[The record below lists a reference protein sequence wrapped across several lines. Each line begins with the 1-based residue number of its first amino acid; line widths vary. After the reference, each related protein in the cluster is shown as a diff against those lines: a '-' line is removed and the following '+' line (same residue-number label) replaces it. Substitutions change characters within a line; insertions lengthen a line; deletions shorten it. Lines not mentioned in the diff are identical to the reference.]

1 MFINDNKN
9 TGLNLEFDSVNAA
22 TLNKHDVGNDDPPDK
37 LLLINYRWTANTDSD
52 YSVDVTG
59 HKYVLVEEDNGEAL

>member
-1 MFINDNKN
+1 MIQRR
-9 TGLNLEFDSVNAA
+9 
-22 TLNKHDVGNDDPPDK
+22 NKHDFGNDDPPDK
-37 LLLINYRWTANTDSD
+37 LLLINYRWTANTGSD